1 MKTRPK
7 PQDRPAPSPEG
18 GRWALLW
25 LLGSAAAVLLFSE
38 PTAGKPAAWW
48 AALVVTKSL
57 GAALASLAWR
67 LYRRW
72 RAEGKLPALPAEEEE
87 GGAL

>member
-7 PQDRPAPSPEG
+7 RQDSPAPSPQ

-48 AALVVTKSL
+48 TALAATKTL

-72 RAEGKLPALPAEEEE
+72 RREGKLPALPAEEEE